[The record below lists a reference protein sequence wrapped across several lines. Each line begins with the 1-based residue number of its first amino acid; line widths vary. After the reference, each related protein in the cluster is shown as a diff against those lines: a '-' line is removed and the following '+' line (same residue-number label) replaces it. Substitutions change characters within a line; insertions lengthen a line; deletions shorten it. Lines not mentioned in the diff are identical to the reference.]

1 MHSFMNHKRA
11 ETVAKALR
19 TMAEAVQVAESPV
32 ALKGVL
38 LGLQEASTLIN
49 MCLYEKQKQLIE
61 QAHYDIAEWEVI

>member
-49 MCLYEKQKQLIE
+49 MCLYEKQLIE
-61 QAHYDIAEWEVI
+61 QAHYDIAEWEVV